1 MQHIRQHTRFVP
13 SSERAE
19 HWAEINRMHFG
30 HLEVDAM
37 DGGLEEAELVCF
49 DVDGLKVYR
58 IDVPAHRVSRSSK
71 HVHDG
76 LDDCYK
82 LLLQLRG
89 HGRIQQGSQRFDLRP
104 DDWSL
109 YDPSRPYVIDNASY
123 TSLLAVQIPRARLG
137 DQQIPD
143 LHTCMSPTNGGVG
156 LSAVLGSF
164 LKSMAEQL
172 PTLPDDAGSALSE
185 TVLGLLTATLA
196 RRQVEAREHA
206 TLPSVLKARVRQH
219 VQTHWADP
227 ALDIEQIA
235 EAMRCSKRHLHR
247 AFDDEQYTLDRYIWK
262 TRLLRARQLLETDL
276 GRNQP
281 IGSLAV
287 ACGFRSAS
295 HFSRMFKSEYGEPPR
310 AVRNA
315 PEDTSREEA
324 HPH

>member
-1 MQHIRQHTRFVP
+1 MQHIRQHTRYVP

-30 HLEVDAM
+30 HLEVEAM
-37 DGGLEEAELVCF
+37 DGGLDEAELICF

-58 IDVPAHRVSRSSK
+58 IDVPAHRVSRASR
-71 HVHDG
+71 HTHDG

-89 HGRIQQGSQRFDLRP
+89 QGRIQQGSKQFVLRP

-109 YDPSRPYVIDNASY
+109 YDPSRPYVIDNQQT
-123 TSLLAVQIPRARLG
+123 TSLLAVQIPRSRLSE
-137 DQQIPD
+137 QIVPE
-143 LHTCMSPTNGGVG
+143 LHTCTSPTNGGVG
-156 LSAVLGSF
+156 LAAVLGSF

-172 PTLPDDAGSALSE
+172 PSLPDDASAALSE
-185 TVLGLLTATLA
+185 TVLGLLSATLA
-196 RRQVEAREHA
+196 RRQAEAHEHA

-227 ALDIEQIA
+227 ALDIGQIA

-247 AFDDEQYTLDRYIWK
+247 AFDDEQCTLDRYIWK
-262 TRLLRARQLLETDL
+262 TRLLRARQILETEQ
-276 GRNQP
+276 GRQQP

-287 ACGFRSAS
+287 ACGFRSAA
-295 HFSRMFKSEYGEPPR
+295 HFSRMFKSEYGDPPR
-310 AVRNA
+310 AVRRA
-315 PEDTSREEA
+315 ADDPGPESD
-324 HPH
+324 HH